1 METFEN
7 IKVIIQSI
15 FDGLNEAL
23 IIIEE
28 SGQILLI
35 NKSAKNI
42 FKYDVSKTY
51 LKDYLLLDCW
61 QELNKILRSK
71 TETES
76 EINLD
81 AFTLKLKGGDF
92 LSENFILKKITFDD
106 KKIFLIKFV
115 PTGVSIP
122 STSLKTISI
131 LPPDVQLIVSDKN
144 VKQIIAEFTSN
155 YPPTFI
161 QKELIEKQVDN
172 LDEMFWIKDSAGNFL
187 IVNNKFCD
195 ILGLKKFQLEGKNY
209 KEFIPEYLK
218 KFFDAVEKY
227 QSDLKNPVA
236 INGISMFN
244 FALSEGKEIV
254 EIPVIDNDRK
264 IIALVGFSRDFPSTL
279 PIDKS
284 TTNEEI
290 VGDIIS
296 FLPVPIAVIENYA
309 KIKLCNQE
317 FCKLINKN
325 SEDILNS
332 DLTGLFPRR
341 LSVAISNFAKSAS
354 DGIIIE
360 LNESLEVIPEPGN
373 GYHLQ
378 ISRYYKEKKKED
390 LVALCFTKSTKKIN
404 AHKFSLSRET
414 MLDLILKNNPKPIFI
429 YDKENL
435 RFLEV
440 NEAALN
446 LYGYSEDEFLQMDL
460 TDLYTPEDIQ
470 TLLETSE
477 QSAKEG
483 ELSKPF
489 RHRKKDGGYVF
500 VRLSKFNY
508 EFDGIDSYLNI
519 IDDVTDRLELEK
531 YNQLFK
537 SAFDHTND
545 MIFITDPTGLITY
558 TNDSTSRNLGIPK
571 LELINT
577 SITSHCNDEDR
588 IFINSSVFQS
598 HIKETATFT
607 IKLKTSEGNAIETEM
622 TSTPIFNVNNEVE
635 SFSLI
640 AKVSSAQKPFHPAT
654 KEIIKEVVKEVVVEK
669 PVVGK
674 EKESELGTSFLS
686 SVFHEILTPMN
697 VILGFSQELTES
709 IQNMS
714 PEQKEAVDIINQ
726 NRSSLLGLMNSIIEF
741 SDLQSKKTE
750 NVISSVTIVDIVEP
764 LDKNIKDI
772 TGVKDIEFAYGKISS
787 SLKFSTD
794 RKKFESLL
802 NNLIRLISKITSQKK
817 IYFSAYPVDDDSF
830 NISVS
835 DGFARSSSLLLET
848 LKKLFIEKKDPK
860 ESGISKL
867 NFQIISLLLEIL
879 EGQFVTIN
887 EHTDKHDF
895 AFKFPLE
902 LAKKFEIPSVEEFKE
917 PEVTIDKIEMTEPEP
932 FSLKDEI
939 EIEELDSGH
948 AKTELVEETPIPEI
962 INVEEKP
969 EVEQEAEPIT
979 EEEISID
986 ETPEPVSRKNGISSL
1001 RCLYI
1006 EDQIDSQ
1013 ILFKVQMKELKN
1025 IQFAASFEEAL
1036 PLLESQK
1043 FDFIV
1048 MDINLQG
1055 EYNGLD
1061 ALKIIQ
1067 QMSGFQ
1073 NIPVIAVTA
1082 YVLPGDKEKF
1092 ISTGFTDF
1100 ISKPIFREKML
1111 ESLNKIFVN

>member
-1 METFEN
+1 
-7 IKVIIQSI
+7 
-15 FDGLNEAL
+15 LN
-23 IIIEE
+23 
-28 SGQILLI
+28 
-35 NKSAKNI
+35 
-42 FKYDVSKTY
+42 
-51 LKDYLLLDCW
+51 
-61 QELNKILRSK
+61 
-71 TETES
+71 
-76 EINLD
+76 
-81 AFTLKLKGGDF
+81 
-92 LSENFILKKITFDD
+92 
-106 KKIFLIKFV
+106 
-115 PTGVSIP
+115 
-122 STSLKTISI
+122 
-131 LPPDVQLIVSDKN
+131 
-144 VKQIIAEFTSN
+144 
-155 YPPTFI
+155 
-161 QKELIEKQVDN
+161 
-172 LDEMFWIKDSAGNFL
+172 
-187 IVNNKFCD
+187 
-195 ILGLKKFQLEGKNY
+195 
-209 KEFIPEYLK
+209 
-218 KFFDAVEKY
+218 
-227 QSDLKNPVA
+227 
-236 INGISMFN
+236 
-244 FALSEGKEIV
+244 EGKEIV

-264 IIALVGFSRDFPSTL
+264 IIALVGFSRYIPSTL
-279 PIDKS
+279 PIDISKI
-284 TTNEEI
+284 NEEI
-290 VGDIIS
+290 FGDIIS
-296 FLPVPIAVIENYA
+296 FLPIPMAVIENYA

-332 DLTGLFPRR
+332 DLIGLFPSK
-341 LSVAISNFAKSAS
+341 LSEAISNFAKSAS

-373 GYHLQ
+373 GYHLR
-378 ISRYYKEKKKED
+378 ISRYYKAKKKEY

-404 AHKFSLSRET
+404 AHKFSLSRVT
-414 MLDLILKNNPKPIFI
+414 MLDIILKNNPKPIFI

-446 LYGYSEDEFLQMDL
+446 LYGYFEEEFLQMDL

-477 QSAKEG
+477 QSVKEG

-489 RHRKKDGGYVF
+489 RHRKKDGSYVF

-508 EFDGIDSYLNI
+508 EFDAIDSYLNI

-545 MIFITDPTGLITY
+545 MIFVTDPTGLITF
-558 TNDSTSRNLGIPK
+558 TNDSTSRILGIPK

-577 SITSHCNDEDR
+577 SITSHCDDEDR

-598 HIKETATFT
+598 HIKEAATFT
-607 IKLKTSEGNAIETEM
+607 IKLKTSDGTVIETEM
-622 TSTPIFNVNNEVE
+622 TSTPIFNVNNEVD

-640 AKVSSAQKPFHPAT
+640 GKVSSGQKSFLPAT
-654 KEIIKEVVKEVVVEK
+654 KEVIKEVVKEVIVEK
-669 PVVGK
+669 PSSGK
-674 EKESELGTSFLS
+674 VTDSELGTSFLS

-750 NVISSVTIVDIVEP
+750 NEISSVTIVDIVEP

-772 TGVKDIEFAYGKISS
+772 TGLKDIEFAYGKISS

-794 RKKFESLL
+794 KKKFESLL
-802 NNLIRLISKITSQKK
+802 NNLIRLVGKISTQKK
-817 IYFSAYPVDDDSF
+817 IYFSAYPVEDDYF

-835 DGFARSSSLLLET
+835 DGFARSSSVLLDT
-848 LKKLFIEKKDPK
+848 LKNLFIENKDPK

-867 NFQIISLLLEIL
+867 NFQIISSLLETL

-895 AFKFPLE
+895 AFKFPIE
-902 LAKKFEIPSVEEFKE
+902 LSKKFEFPSIEEIKE
-917 PEVTIDKIEMTEPEP
+917 PEVTADKIEMKEPEP
-932 FSLKDEI
+932 FSFKGEI
-939 EIEELDSGH
+939 EIEEVNSGH
-948 AKTELVEETPIPEI
+948 TKVEPIEETVVTEVMDVEDKPEI
-962 INVEEKP
+962 KQEE
-969 EVEQEAEPIT
+969 ETLI

-986 ETPEPVSRKNGISSL
+986 ETPEPEPVSSKKGISSL
-1001 RCLYI
+1001 KCLYI

-1073 NIPVIAVTA
+1073 NIPVVAVTA

-1092 ISTGFTDF
+1092 IATGFTDF

>member
-61 QELNKILRSK
+61 QELNKILKSK
-71 TETES
+71 TEKVS

-161 QKELIEKQVDN
+161 QKELIEKQVDA

-860 ESGISKL
+860 ESGQSKL
-867 NFQIISLLLEIL
+867 NFQIISSLLEIL
-879 EGQFVTIN
+879 EGQFITIN